1 MDLKELDGRMWAV
14 FALRETERMW
24 RFCEYD
30 NDPASSY
37 ATGMFFIIC
46 LAISWNLR
54 NCFAMWSQNVR
65 ILIWVNF
72 FDVPVITVGP
82 GAAQ

>member
-1 MDLKELDGRMWAV
+1 MQLPFGTMDLKEVDGRVWAGFV
-14 FALRETERMW
+14 LREKGKLW
-24 RFCEYD
+24 IFFCEYS

-46 LAISWNLR
+46 LAISWNPR

-65 ILIWVNF
+65 F
-72 FDVPVITVGP
+72 
-82 GAAQ
+82 